1 MRAKNNMEN
10 YHDFSVNLVRKAGML
25 LLEARR
31 GVIEVSHKGQDER
44 DVVTKA
50 DLEVS
55 AFLTEEILK
64 AFPDHKV
71 YSEEDA
77 KAKEAQMSGFEWV
90 LDPIDGTANF
100 SRGIPHF
107 AVCVGLLHDGV
118 VIVGA
123 VYNPVTNELF
133 SFEKERGVFLNGASI
148 KTSSVTDPS
157 QAQGIIVVGH
167 KASLWDWGAAVYREF
182 LEHLK
187 KLKALGS
194 SSLDICFLAAGRADV
209 VLYGTL
215 STRDIASA
223 IGILRAAGG
232 EIYTLS
238 GEIATLSTKPQPLIA
253 TNNREL
259 FEKLQPYLH
268 ADLLPP
274 LK

>member
-1 MRAKNNMEN
+1 MN
-10 YHDFSVNLVRKAGML
+10 YHDFSVDLTRRAGAL

-31 GVIEVSHKGQDER
+31 SVIEVSYKGSDER

-50 DLEVS
+50 DLDIS

-77 KAKEAQMSGFEWV
+77 KVTEAQMSGLEWV

-107 AVCVGLLHDGV
+107 AVCAGLLHDGV
-118 VIVGA
+118 AIAGA

-133 SFEKERGVFLNGASI
+133 SFEKEKGVFLNSTPI
-148 KTSSVTDPS
+148 KTSSITEPNK
-157 QAQGIIVVGH
+157 AQGIIVVGH
-167 KASLWDWGAAVYREF
+167 KAPLWDWGAAVYREF
-182 LEHLK
+182 LEQLK

-209 VLYGTL
+209 VVYGTL
-215 STRDIASA
+215 STRDIAGA

-238 GEIATLSTKPQPLIA
+238 GEVATLSTKPQPLIA
-253 TNNREL
+253 TNNREM
-259 FEKLQPYLH
+259 FERVKTLLH
-268 ADLLPP
+268 TDLLP
-274 LK
+274 K